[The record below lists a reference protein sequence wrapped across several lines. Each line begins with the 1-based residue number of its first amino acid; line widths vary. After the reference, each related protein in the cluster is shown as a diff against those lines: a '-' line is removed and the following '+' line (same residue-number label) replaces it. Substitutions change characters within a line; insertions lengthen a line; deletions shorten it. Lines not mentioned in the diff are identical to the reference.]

1 MSYKIN
7 SYQKIDKNL
16 KSLIDILTENKIN
29 YWICHGTLLGIIR
42 DNQLIPW
49 DHDIDIG
56 VIENKITRKIFPLI
70 MKRKGFKEIKK
81 TFLENDGMMKFVRKG
96 GREVDINFYKINKKN
111 KTVYVK
117 WYVPKNLLMKII
129 DALSFASSYKGEG
142 YKLVNTFSIFEKL
155 FLRLKKILVQNRLF
169 YSFAGYSHNFK
180 YALNLKKYNFFNLKI
195 FVPKDSHA
203 YLRDLYG
210 DKWRIPK
217 KKYNWVKHSPSTITF
232 NKK

>member
-56 VIENKITRKIFPLI
+56 VIENKINRIIFPLI

-81 TFLENDGMMKFVRKG
+81 TFLEDDGMMKFVRKG

-142 YKLVNTFSIFEKL
+142 FKFVNTLSIFEKL
-155 FLRLKKILVQNRLF
+155 FLRLKKILVQNHLF

-180 YALNLKKYNFFNLKI
+180 YASNLKKYNFFNLKI
-195 FVPKDSHA
+195 FIPKDSHA

>member
-56 VIENKITRKIFPLI
+56 VIENKINRKIFPAI
-70 MKRKGFKEIKK
+70 MKKKGFKEIKK
-81 TFLENDGMMKFVRKG
+81 TFLKDDGMMKFIRKG
-96 GREVDINFYKINKKN
+96 GREVDINFYKINKN
-111 KTVYVK
+111 TKTVYVK

-129 DALSFASSYKGEG
+129 DALSFANTYKGEG
-142 YKLVNTFSIFEKL
+142 YKFINFFGFFEKI
-155 FLRLKKILVQNRLF
+155 FLSLKKFLVQNDLF
-169 YSFAGYSHNFK
+169 YSFAGYSHRLK
-180 YALNLKKYNFFNLKI
+180 YAFNLKKHNFLNLKI
-195 FVPKDSHA
+195 IVPKDSHG
-203 YLRDLYG
+203 YLRNLYG
-210 DKWRIPK
+210 DKWRVPK

-232 NKK
+232 KKI